1 LDRTIWVGVVTLTC
15 PPDLPDSPLFDE
27 LHWHPWIDA
36 LFIWAPMQ
44 SDRAR
49 EATGILDNLRRI
61 VRALRESSRSAERAF
76 GVSGAQLF
84 ALRVLAQS
92 PSLSLNELAA
102 RTHTH
107 QSTVSVV
114 VKRLVAAKLVSRAVS
129 AEDAR
134 RVELAVTLKGRAL
147 LRKAPLAAQEH
158 LVEGIA
164 QLTRRDSQQLSVS
177 LQRLVEAMQ
186 LTAEPALMFF
196 EEDEAAP
203 RTREKSKHA

>member
-1 LDRTIWVGVVTLTC
+1 
-15 PPDLPDSPLFDE
+15 
-27 LHWHPWIDA
+27 
-36 LFIWAPMQ
+36 MQ

-61 VRALRESSRSAERAF
+61 VRALRESSRSAERAL

-84 ALRVLAQS
+84 ALRMLAQS

-114 VKRLVAAKLVSRAVS
+114 VKRLVAAKLVTRAVS

-147 LRKAPLAAQEH
+147 LRKAPFAAQEN

-164 QLTRRDSQQLSVS
+164 QLTRKDSQQLSVS

-186 LTAEPALMFF
+186 LTDEPALMFF
-196 EEDEAAP
+196 EEDEASP